1 MGNQTCNQRE
11 VGAIYR
17 LFDTYG
23 RFKFTPLLIKK
34 HWFAKKVQTVKIA
47 KYVVNKQR
55 ISDRDI
61 KL

>member
-1 MGNQTCNQRE
+1 MGKQTCNQRE

-17 LFDTYG
+17 VFDTDG

-34 HWFAKKVQTVKIA
+34 HWFAKKIQIVKIV
-47 KYVVNKQR
+47 KSVVNKQR